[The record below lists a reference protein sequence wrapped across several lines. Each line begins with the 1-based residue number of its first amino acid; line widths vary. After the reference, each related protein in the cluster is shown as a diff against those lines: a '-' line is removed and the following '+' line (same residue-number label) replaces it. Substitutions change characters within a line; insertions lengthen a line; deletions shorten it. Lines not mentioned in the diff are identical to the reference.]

1 MGRAPVVDGD
11 DWSKVVLAVIP
22 VVGAVAKLLRG
33 AVPGRRGRL
42 VSDAD
47 LLAKLPPDSAAYE
60 RLLGHLDAEVGRIIQ
75 EEDRKRRDLAG
86 VVLGVALLA
95 GAAALAVSA
104 WHSDGDVSPFLW
116 AAAAVVALLGT
127 VGLVQDATPRA
138 RDDAGRPI
146 R

>member
-1 MGRAPVVDGD
+1 MDPD
-11 DWSKVVLAVIP
+11 DWSKVLLAAIP

-47 LLAKLPPDSAAYE
+47 LLAKLPPDSAAYK
-60 RLLGHLDAEVGRIIQ
+60 RLVGHLDDEVAHIIE
-75 EEDRKRRDLAG
+75 EEDRKRRDVVG

-104 WHSDGDVSPFLW
+104 WHSDRDVSPFLW

-138 RDDAGRPI
+138 RDDSGRPI
-146 R
+146 K

>member
-1 MGRAPVVDGD
+1 VDPD
-11 DWSKVVLAVIP
+11 DWSKVLLAAIP

-47 LLAKLPPDSAAYE
+47 LLAKLPPDSAAYT
-60 RLLGHLDAEVGRIIQ
+60 RMLGHLDAEVARIIQ
-75 EEDRKRRDLAG
+75 EEDRKRRDLVG
-86 VVLGVALLA
+86 IVFGVALLA

-104 WHSDGDVSPFLW
+104 WYSDQDVSPFLW

-146 R
+146 K

>member
-1 MGRAPVVDGD
+1 VDPD
-11 DWSKVVLAVIP
+11 DWSKVVLAAIP

-42 VSDAD
+42 VNDAD
-47 LLAKLPPDSAAYE
+47 LLAKLPPDSAAYK
-60 RLLGHLDAEVGRIIQ
+60 RMLAHLDAEVARIVE
-75 EEDRKRRDLAG
+75 EEDRKRRDVVG
-86 VVLGVALLA
+86 VVLGVALLV

-104 WHSDGDVSPFLW
+104 WHSDRDLYPFLW

-138 RDDAGRPI
+138 RDDRGRPI
-146 R
+146 T

>member
-1 MGRAPVVDGD
+1 MDPD
-11 DWSKVVLAVIP
+11 DWSKVVLAAIP
-22 VVGAVAKLLRG
+22 VVGAVAKQLRG
-33 AVPGRRGRL
+33 TVRGRRGRL
-42 VSDAD
+42 VSDVE

-60 RLLGHLDAEVGRIIQ
+60 RMLGHLDEEVAHII
-75 EEDRKRRDLAG
+75 EDEDRKRRDVVG

-95 GAAALAVSA
+95 GAVALVVSA
-104 WHSDGDVSPFLW
+104 WHSDGDVAPFLW

-146 R
+146 T